1 MKRKLRN
8 SFLLLGIL
16 IVAASC
22 LGKNNQPT
30 EFSTKD
36 ILGEWKNQEKQK
48 LSDKDS
54 HYIEYLYFI
63 NDSIVD
69 VQLSDTQGTRIVS
82 GRWEK
87 AFSKQMTPLKFT
99 ISSDVKVAFEVNKNE
114 SKVLLMDL
122 RKEKDKF
129 YLSNFEK
136 KEW

>member
-1 MKRKLRN
+1 MKRVLHY
-8 SFLLLGIL
+8 SLLLLGIL

-36 ILGEWKNQEKQK
+36 ILGEWKNEEKQK

-63 NDSIVD
+63 NDSVVD
-69 VQLSDTQGTRIVS
+69 VQFLDTQGTRIVS
-82 GRWEK
+82 GRWQK
-87 AFSKQMTPLKFT
+87 AFSKQIKPLNIT
-99 ISSDVKVAFEVNKNE
+99 IDSDIKVAFKINKNE

-122 RKEKDKF
+122 KKEKDKF
-129 YLSNFEK
+129 YLSNFVK

>member
-69 VQLSDTQGTRIVS
+69 VQLS
-82 GRWEK
+82 
-87 AFSKQMTPLKFT
+87 
-99 ISSDVKVAFEVNKNE
+99 
-114 SKVLLMDL
+114 
-122 RKEKDKF
+122 
-129 YLSNFEK
+129 
-136 KEW
+136 